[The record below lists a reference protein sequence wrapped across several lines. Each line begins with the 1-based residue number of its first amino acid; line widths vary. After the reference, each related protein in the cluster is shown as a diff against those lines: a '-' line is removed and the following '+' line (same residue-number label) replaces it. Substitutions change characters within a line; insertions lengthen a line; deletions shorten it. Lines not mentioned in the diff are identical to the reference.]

1 MSFSL
6 SLLHHSGNAAW
17 RKAGRPSVDHKVRP
31 QKSGR
36 PIQQKKRASRAT
48 NRGSVSTCMDFVSRA
63 KYPLPVYLPDVT
75 AAKTIHRAASGE
87 APGPVFPCFCFWA
100 GGRRVRQI
108 IATQGS
114 KARRQ
119 QNAIQHQKSASS
131 KARIQCD
138 HTKRVFNALFRHCS
152 GIGQIWAS
160 SGRLIL
166 RAIKS
171 RQHSLCPD
179 VASGTRAAMV
189 SGHDFD
195 RDQSKTPRPHV
206 GNAAS
211 G

>member
-1 MSFSL
+1 MRPKPRIQRLSGMSFSL

-48 NRGSVSTCMDFVSRA
+48 NRGSVSTCMDFVSRT
-63 KYPLPVYLPDVT
+63 KYPLLVCLPDVT

-87 APGPVFPCFCFWA
+87 APGPVFPCFCFWT
-100 GGRRVRQI
+100 GDRRVRQI

-119 QNAIQHQKSASS
+119 QNAIQNQKSASS

-138 HTKRVFNALFRHCS
+138 HTKRVFKCAVQALFRHWPDMGVFWS
-152 GIGQIWAS
+152 LDFESNQIPSAFA
-160 SGRLIL
+160 L
-166 RAIKS
+166 
-171 RQHSLCPD
+171 P
-179 VASGTRAAMV
+179 
-189 SGHDFD
+189 
-195 RDQSKTPRPHV
+195 
-206 GNAAS
+206 
-211 G
+211 